1 MKSLRFAPVWL
12 VLALA
17 LVVPSLASASLPT
30 TASSWTVA
38 ESLPQKARDQVYGSW
53 EPNLRASEVVR

>member
-12 VLALA
+12 ALALA
-17 LVVPSLASASLPT
+17 LAVPSLASGSLPT

-38 ESLPQKARDQVYGSW
+38 QSLP
-53 EPNLRASEVVR
+53 